1 LSIGYIKAS
10 TLMREKR
17 WDVSFHLALERLKA
31 RVDELRDLMDA
42 DAAVGML
49 AGVALADKK
58 PLSALMRGVKTVNSQ
73 TVAEIERE
81 YPHLSLA
88 LVEESLRE
96 AVDRIR
102 AEIERSETTL
112 EMLLD
117 IGRLPRDREM
127 AS

>member
-17 WDVSFHLALERLKA
+17 WDVSFHLALDRLKA
-31 RVDELRDLMDA
+31 RIDELRTIMDA
-42 DAAVGML
+42 EAAMGML
-49 AGVALADKK
+49 AGIALADKK
-58 PLSALMRGVKTVNSQ
+58 PLSALMRGVKTVSTQ
-73 TVAEIERE
+73 TAADIEAE

-88 LVEESLRE
+88 LVEESLQE
-96 AVDRIR
+96 AVGRIR
-102 AEIERSETTL
+102 AEIERSEEAL

-117 IGRLPRDREM
+117 IGRLPRLAET